1 MTMISK
7 RIKEIRTSQKLSR
20 EKFGEKIGVS
30 RGVIEN
36 IEYQRAEIK
45 DLYIHLICKEF
56 HVNEHWLRT
65 GSGEPYVSKTEEE
78 ELADLLFT
86 LTTTNNQ
93 ILKEA
98 ILDMTKLSTEDILVL
113 KNVIDALLN
122 KQKAK
127 QP

>member
-1 MTMISK
+1 MISE
-7 RIKEIRTSQKLSR
+7 RIKEVRKFRQLSR

-45 DLYIHLICKEF
+45 DLYIQLICKEF

-65 GSGEPYVSKTEEE
+65 GEGEAYFSITEEE
-78 ELADLLFT
+78 ALADLLFAI
-86 LTTTNNQ
+86 TTTQ
-93 ILKEA
+93 DSTLKET
-98 ILDMTKLSTEDILVL
+98 ILNLTKLSTTDVCIIKSMV
-113 KNVIDALLN
+113 DALLN
-122 KQKAK
+122 KQKAE